1 MDNTKDYFAGLA
13 MQAYLRDPDD
23 WGFGDDESVAEAA
36 YSTANAMMAEREKH
50 IKDHPKHTS

>member
-1 MDNTKDYFAGLA
+1 